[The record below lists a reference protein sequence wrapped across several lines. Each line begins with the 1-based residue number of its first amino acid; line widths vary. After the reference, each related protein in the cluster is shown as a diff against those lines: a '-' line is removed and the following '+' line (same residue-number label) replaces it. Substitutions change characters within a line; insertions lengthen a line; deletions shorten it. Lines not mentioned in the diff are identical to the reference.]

1 LNAVWVSATETLTR
15 ELLGSSDG
23 APNMVVRL
31 ARPPV
36 LDATLELRVKEPLD
50 EEERTRLRKAD
61 ARLVLSEVEGL
72 PGDWVLWR
80 QVPDPNDEP
89 AGGRVY
95 ALDESNGEIRF
106 GDGKHGL
113 IPPIG
118 RDSIV
123 AFRYKR
129 TEPGPAGNT
138 SVPGNLIT
146 ARTALNLVSP
156 VATVE
161 SVTAADQAAGGAAP
175 EDDDRVLYFGYSRL
189 RHRNRAVTL
198 QDLEDLT
205 RESSP
210 NIAQAFAMAR
220 QGYVRLVVVMSG
232 KNPTPNTAQR
242 RELRNY
248 LLTLAPTS
256 LGAPNALRIAGPD
269 IRRLRLELTLRVTS
283 LDKAGALGTW
293 VKKKLE
299 RFFDTATG
307 GIDEVGWQLGANP
320 SEDEIAF
327 ALLDAPDLESIK
339 NVTLHEIAADDRQQ
353 PWPALLKPTEL
364 AMLDEDPLRIHF
376 ETDEEP
382 V

>member
-1 LNAVWVSATETLTR
+1 
-15 ELLGSSDG
+15 
-23 APNMVVRL
+23 M
-31 ARPPV
+31 

-50 EEERTRLRKAD
+50 EEERTRLRKVD
-61 ARLVLSEVEGL
+61 AHSVLSEVEGL
-72 PGDWVLWR
+72 PGHWVLWK

-89 AGGRVY
+89 AGARVY

-106 GDGKHGL
+106 GDGQHGL

-129 TEPGPAGNT
+129 IEPGSAGNT

-161 SVTAADQAAGGAAP
+161 SVTAADQAAGGAP
-175 EDDDRVLYFGYSRL
+175 PDDDDRVLYFGYSRL

-205 RESSP
+205 VESSP
-210 NIAQAFAMAR
+210 DIAQALAIAR
-220 QGYVRLVVVMSG
+220 QGYVRLLVVMRG
-232 KNPTPNTAQR
+232 KNPMPNAAQR
-242 RELRNY
+242 RELHNY
-248 LLTLAPTS
+248 LLAVTPAS
-256 LGAPNALRIAGPD
+256 LGAAKALRIAGPD
-269 IRRLRLELTLRVTS
+269 IRRLRLELKLRVTS

-293 VKKKLE
+293 AKAKLE
-299 RFFDTATG
+299 RFFDTSTG
-307 GIDEVGWQLGANP
+307 GIDEDGWQLGANP
-320 SEDEIAF
+320 SVDDIAF
-327 ALLDAPDLESIK
+327 ALLDAPDLESIE
-339 NVTLHEIAADDRQQ
+339 NVSLYEIADDEREQ

-364 AMLDEDPLRIHF
+364 AMLDKDPLRIDF
-376 ETDEEP
+376 ETAEEP
-382 V
+382 I